1 MVYDAEML
9 GAEAGC
15 HRTRV
20 LGRPLRRVMWGAAG
34 GAGPLGG
41 LLPLSREDECEAA
54 LGLAGG

>member
-20 LGRPLRRVMWGAAG
+20 LGRPLRRVMWG
-34 GAGPLGG
+34 L
-41 LLPLSREDECEAA
+41 RVE
-54 LGLAGG
+54 LGLWGAPAIVQRG